1 MNSPQ
6 RLHQG
11 VRTMQAKLIIT
22 FEPLSDP
29 AVLTLSGGIV
39 EALTGNPHF
48 PVRISANVTAH
59 FGAS

>member
-1 MNSPQ
+1 
-6 RLHQG
+6 
-11 VRTMQAKLIIT
+11 MQAKLIIT